1 MIILITITYNRHYL
15 LGYYYLLSIG
25 RDEDNEFAC
34 AVKWLFIS
42 RASEL
47 HGDLPEKLL
56 QAILNK

>member
-1 MIILITITYNRHYL
+1 MITVITITYNRHYL
-15 LGYYYLLSIG
+15 LGYYYLLSNR

-34 AVKWLFIS
+34 ALKTFIS